1 MSKTKERLSVLY
13 IPDVDKKLII
23 DYRPPYSGERMSFDY
38 FQSVKVEHTPNNQI
52 VGLQIKNAHHY
63 LQPYLHFL
71 SEGVVLRKPFRW
83 SERLSGQPLD
93 LLKSNADIKT
103 VQAFIAQFVVR

>member
-1 MSKTKERLSVLY
+1 
-13 IPDVDKKLII
+13 
-23 DYRPPYSGERMSFDY
+23 MSFDY
-38 FQSVKVEHTPNNQI
+38 FQSVKVEHTPNDQI

-63 LQPYLHFL
+63 MQPYLHFL
-71 SEGVVLRKPFRW
+71 SEGVVLRNPFRW

>member
-38 FQSVKVEHTPNNQI
+38 FQSVKVEHTPNDQI

-63 LQPYLHFL
+63 MQPYLHFL
-71 SEGVVLRKPFRW
+71 SEGVVLRNPFRW